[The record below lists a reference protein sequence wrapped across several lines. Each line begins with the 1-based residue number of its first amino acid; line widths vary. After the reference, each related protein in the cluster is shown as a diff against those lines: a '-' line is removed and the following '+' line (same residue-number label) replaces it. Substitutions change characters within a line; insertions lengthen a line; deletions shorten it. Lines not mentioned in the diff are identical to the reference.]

1 MYNVNKV
8 LNDRENIII
17 IFFFRF
23 GNKVHMDAVAFSIV
37 HLATTVLYWLVY
49 LTLFTEGGGP

>member
-1 MYNVNKV
+1 MYTVNRV
-8 LNDRENIII
+8 LKECENIII
-17 IFFFRF
+17 IFFRF

-49 LTLFTEGGGP
+49 LTLFTEGGDP